1 MKKLPHRRSARAQR
15 GVYAVEFSIVFLLVF
30 TMLYAIVCYAIV
42 FTLRSGLQNAAE
54 DGARA
59 ALRYQATWDARR
71 AEAIR
76 VAEAQIPLNLPVA
89 PVVTAQRCQLTDAG
103 TSNCVT
109 PNCGGAWAQR
119 CQVVVTVTAGS
130 MASLLPPLPSF
141 AVPDTIAGQASML
154 LDGGML

>member
-1 MKKLPHRRSARAQR
+1 MNNAPHRRAARAQR
-15 GVYAVEFSIVFLLVF
+15 GVYAVEFSIVFLFVF

-76 VAEAQIPLNLPVA
+76 VAEAQIPLNLPVP
-89 PVVTAQRCQLTDAG
+89 PVVTARRCQVTDAG
-103 TSNCVT
+103 TSNCST
-109 PNCGGAWAQR
+109 PDCGAAWTRR
-119 CQVVVTVTAGS
+119 CQVVVTVTASG

-141 AVPDTIAGQASML
+141 AVPQTIAGEASML
-154 LDGGML
+154 LDGGTL